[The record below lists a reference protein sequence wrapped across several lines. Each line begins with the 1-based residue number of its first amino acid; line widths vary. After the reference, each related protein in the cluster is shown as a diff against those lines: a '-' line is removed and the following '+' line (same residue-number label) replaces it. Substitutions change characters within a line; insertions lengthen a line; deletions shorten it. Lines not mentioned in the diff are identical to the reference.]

1 MSVFRA
7 ATVLRRAYGRTYL
20 RGALMSGAMLAVCA
34 LASPVHAAPKGK
46 TLGFVAWDFVYAS
59 HDGDKSACPD
69 GLNRSARDW
78 FLDEQT
84 PEERA
89 RLSKPEFEREV
100 NQKMGKRGT
109 LNACSN
115 PTEFKSYGLKL
126 FQSKTHLGMNLDGAG
141 TTTAATAPPNTCA
154 HENFTDPKTG
164 ETGVD
169 NQLGRVVGCIRG
181 YREGSDLDKFSLAT
195 LATGEHSVLI
205 EVTGV
210 DDERNDDAVEIGLY
224 SGRDPVT
231 VDAAGNILAHQSLQV
246 HDDPRYHN
254 RVRGRI
260 VDGEVISEVFDLRLR
275 IDQQVIHSD
284 YDIRGARVK
293 FRITPDGK
301 LAGMVG
307 GYFDVERR
315 YEHFMHS
322 GVVTSWLLAYNCP
335 GVYEA
340 LHKLADGYPDP
351 KTGKCTAISTA
362 LRVQAIPAFVIHPGG
377 NTVAEIPPQRAE
389 ARE

>member
-1 MSVFRA
+1 MFAFLA
-7 ATVLRRAYGRTYL
+7 AASSHRVRAYMY
-20 RGALMSGAMLAVCA
+20 GALFGAVFM
-34 LASPVHAAPKGK
+34 ASPAHAAPEGK

-59 HDGDKSACPD
+59 YDGDKDSCPD
-69 GLNRSARDW
+69 GLNLSARDF
-78 FLDEQT
+78 FLAAQT
-84 PEERA
+84 PDERA
-89 RLSKPEFEREV
+89 RLSRPENEREV

-115 PTEFKSYGLKL
+115 PTEFENYGLKL
-126 FQSKTHLGMNLDGAG
+126 FQSKKHLGMNLDGKG
-141 TTTAATAPPNTCA
+141 TTTSATASPNTCA
-154 HENFTDPKTG
+154 HENFTSPTG
-164 ETGVD
+164 EPGID

-181 YREGSDLDKFSLAT
+181 YREGFDLDKYSLAT

-205 EVTGV
+205 EVSGV
-210 DDERNDDAVEIGLY
+210 DNEQNDEDVQVALY
-224 SGRDPVT
+224 SGKDPVT
-231 VDAAGNILAHQSLQV
+231 LDAAGKILAYQSLTI

-254 RVRGRI
+254 VVHGRI
-260 VDGEVISEVFDLRLR
+260 VNGEVISDVFDLHLK
-275 IDQQVIHSD
+275 IDQQVIHSE

-293 FRITPDGK
+293 FKLKADGT

-315 YEHFMHS
+315 YEHIVHS
-322 GVVTSWLLAYNCP
+322 GVVTSWLLSYNCP

-362 LRVQAIPAFVIHPGG
+362 LRVQAVPAFVIHPGD
-377 NTVAEIPPQRAE
+377 NKVAESSPFPSQQAK
-389 ARE
+389 AGN